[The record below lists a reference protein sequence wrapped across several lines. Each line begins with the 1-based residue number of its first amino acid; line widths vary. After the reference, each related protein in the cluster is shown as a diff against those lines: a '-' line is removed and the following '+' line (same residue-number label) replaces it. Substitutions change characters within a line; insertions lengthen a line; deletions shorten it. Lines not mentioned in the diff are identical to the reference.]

1 MKRTEI
7 TIPDWV
13 NRKNEIQIPG
23 WVNAKKPLPEVEA
36 AEENELLETVWLA
49 AFLIL
54 GAIVLAL
61 I

>member
-7 TIPDWV
+7 VIPDWV
-13 NRKNEIQIPG
+13 NRKNEITIPS
-23 WVNAKKPLPEVEA
+23 WVNTKKPLPEVEA
-36 AEENELLETVWLA
+36 AEENELSEAVWLA

-54 GAIVLAL
+54 GAIIIGL

>member
-7 TIPDWV
+7 VIPDWV
-13 NRKNEIQIPG
+13 NRKNEIIIPD

-36 AEENELLETVWLA
+36 AEDNEVSETVWLA
-49 AFLIL
+49 AFLIF
-54 GAIVLAL
+54 GAIIIGL

>member
-1 MKRTEI
+1 MKKTEI
-7 TIPDWV
+7 VIPYWV
-13 NRKNEIQIPG
+13 NRKNEIQIPD

-36 AEENELLETVWLA
+36 AEDNELSEAVWMA

-54 GAIVLAL
+54 GAIIVGL

>member
-1 MKRTEI
+1 MKRQEI

-13 NRKNEIQIPG
+13 NRKNEIVIPS
-23 WVNAKKPLPEVEA
+23 WVNEKKPLPEVEA
-36 AEENELLETVWLA
+36 AEENELSEAVWLA

-54 GAIVLAL
+54 GVIIIGL

>member
-1 MKRTEI
+1 MKRQEI
-7 TIPDWV
+7 VIPDWV
-13 NRKNEIQIPG
+13 NRKNEIIIPD

-36 AEENELLETVWLA
+36 AEDNEVSEAVWLA